1 MFKKISLFLIAI
13 ISVIALVGCFNLDE
27 VDSIEFVNFPQAT
40 YYKVEAADVAKL
52 NQAYDTLLGEITIK
66 INNQDPIT
74 LKQAIT
80 NGTVTVN
87 FDASILTTTGTKTM
101 VITLGSAKLT
111 YVFNVVEAQLFARG
125 DGTAA
130 SPYEIETPEQFLNI
144 GTRVFGVPVPTTS
157 SSEDAWMYYYQFS
170 FPYLAGGKHYK
181 LANDLDFTGVDYRT
195 LGSLG
200 GMNYIPFTG
209 VLDGNNKKIMNLT
222 VNPFSDSSSLF
233 AALSGATVKDLTF
246 TNIQI
251 ESFGKYGAAL
261 FSQVGRPEGDL
272 YYNYVEN
279 VNVES
284 GSIIAERVGGLAGE
298 AINTFFKNCT
308 IGSENNPDAL
318 ILRAYLDSNSGGIVG
333 AAISRN
339 YSYKLLNYNG
349 MVSPT
354 YTFDYAKIKQLS
366 GVQIDENAPIN
377 GIHGKYNKTKTR
389 VEMDEPISIPHD
401 STETYN
407 IVIYNC
413 SVYAKVYVAHDGRG
427 GVYTDASSAKEFIFN
442 SSNSSNS
449 DDIMYNSDES
459 VMISTL
465 LDAPKDS
472 GEYATVEYSLSG
484 KFDNGTYSWQVLFI
498 DQNVFSMTT
507 FNLDELGFKNYVYNI
522 DGEITETLNPTFTS
536 GEYTLAAFYYDSNGK
551 LLGVYKQTISA
562 GTNGNFEIVNSSR
575 TLSKKQ

>member
-125 DGTAA
+125 NGTAA

-157 SSEDAWMYYYQFS
+157 STEDAWMYYYQFS

-222 VNPFSDSSSLF
+222 VNTFSDSSSLF

-246 TNIQI
+246 TNIKI

-308 IGSENNPDAL
+308 IGSVTNPDAL
-318 ILRAYLDSNSGGIVG
+318 VLRAYLDSNSGGIVG
-333 AAISRN
+333 AALERK
-339 YSYKLLNYNG
+339 YSYKTLNYNG
-349 MVSPT
+349 IVKPT

-366 GVQIDENAPIN
+366 GVEIEDNAPLN
-377 GIHGKYNKTKTR
+377 GICGNYKKDYTRAQMDGKTSINYESPTK
-389 VEMDEPISIPHD
+389 
-401 STETYN
+401 YN

-427 GVYTDASSAKEFIFN
+427 GVYTDASSVSEFIFN
-442 SSNSSNS
+442 SSNSNEM
-449 DDIMYNSDES
+449 DDIMYNSDEN

-465 LDAPKDS
+465 LADPMDS

-522 DGEITETLNPTFTS
+522 DGEVTETLNPAFTT
-536 GEYTLAAFYYDSNGK
+536 GGYTLAAFYYDSNGN
-551 LLGVYKQTISA
+551 LLGVYKES
-562 GTNGNFEIVNSSR
+562 
-575 TLSKKQ
+575 LSGSLDATKRILTRSLD